1 MSKQLRLYD
10 NTRLSAYKRCPRF
23 YYYRHVLHWEVDGKR
38 LPLIF
43 GASWHSA
50 MEVIW
55 AAMTPPAIPPNKE
68 TIVRAAYGAFLDTW
82 LKEGG
87 PPPDEIDYEMEKD
100 YAPRTPTTGLEMIVG
115 YVEHRLANAS
125 DFELISVEKG
135 FAVPLDPQD
144 PTLFYIGKIDKIVKR
159 RGKVM
164 GIEHKTTTA
173 YSKASK
179 FRSTFVDSFSP
190 NAQVDGYLFAL
201 HMMYPGKAGAV
212 WVDAALVHKSDE
224 GFMFIPVERQLAQL
238 DGWLW
243 ETLDWI
249 RRVEADTAAAVAVKA
264 SDPYMHAFPKNTN
277 SCWDFMSACPY
288 LGPCKM
294 WSNPKDKPIPAGYTA
309 KRWDPLEHLPP
320 IEGINAD

>member
-1 MSKQLRLYD
+1 
-10 NTRLSAYKRCPRF
+10 
-23 YYYRHVLHWEVDGKR
+23 
-38 LPLIF
+38 
-43 GASWHSA
+43 

-55 AAMTPPAIPPNKE
+55 AAMTPPAIPPSKQV
-68 TIVRAAYGAFLDTW
+68 IVKAAYGAFLDKW
-82 LKEGG
+82 LAEGG
-87 PPPDEIDYEMEKD
+87 PHPDEIDYEQEREF
-100 YAPRTPTTGLEMIVG
+100 APRTPATGLEMIVG
-115 YVEHRLANAS
+115 YVEHRLATQE
-125 DFELISVEKG
+125 DFELVAVEKG

-144 PTLFYIGKIDKIVKR
+144 PTLFYVGKIDKIVKR
-159 RGKVM
+159 RGKIV

-179 FRSTFVDSFSP
+179 FRTTFVDSFSP

-201 HMMYPGKAGAV
+201 HMLYPGQAGAV

-224 GFMFIPVERQLAQL
+224 GFKFIPVERQLPQL

-249 RRVEADTAAAVAVKA
+249 RRLELDASMETAVLA

-288 LGPCKM
+288 LGMCKA
-294 WSNPKDKPIPAGYTA
+294 WSNPKDKPIPAEFTA

-320 IEGINAD
+320 IEGINADES